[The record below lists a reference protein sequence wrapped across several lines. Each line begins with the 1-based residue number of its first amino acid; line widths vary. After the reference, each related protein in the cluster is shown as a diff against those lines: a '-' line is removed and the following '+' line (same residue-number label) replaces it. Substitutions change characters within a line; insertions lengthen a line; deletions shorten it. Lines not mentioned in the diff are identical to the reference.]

1 MVIKEFSEY
10 DKVNDHAQASGRL
23 TEKLEKAQEKVK
35 SFNDREQLFKQPI
48 SEHETLIEL
57 MAEF

>member
-1 MVIKEFSEY
+1 MGIKEFSEY

-35 SFNDREQLFKQPI
+35 SFNERE
-48 SEHETLIEL
+48 
-57 MAEF
+57 